1 MRIRSIKPEF
11 YRSADISK
19 LSWEDRLLFIG
30 LWSYVDDNGVGIDK
44 ASHICADLFA
54 DDLER
59 DPRET
64 IARVTGGLQRLENAH
79 RIIRFEADGK
89 QLIYVVNWAKH
100 QRIDRPNKPRYV
112 SPLDLESGKSIE
124 LTLDFETPSREY
136 RESPST
142 GTEEQGNRGTGEQ
155 RNKKTRSS
163 KSNDD
168 SQLQD
173 DFVTWYAT
181 YPKHVARPAAIKA
194 YSKAREHATADV
206 LLDGARRYNAE
217 VLQAQTKAQFIKHPA
232 TWLNNEGWLDEPA
245 SAAVMADRKPEWD

>member
-19 LSWEDRLLFIG
+19 LSWDDRLLFIG

-44 ASHICADLFA
+44 ASYISAELFA

-59 DPRET
+59 DASDT
-64 IARVTGGLQRLENAH
+64 LARVTGGLQRLETAE
-79 RIIRFEADGK
+79 RIIRYEADGK
-89 QLIYVVNWAKH
+89 QLLYVVNWLKH
-100 QRIDRPNKPRYV
+100 QRIDKPNKPRYV
-112 SPLDLESGKSIE
+112 SPLDLESGKPVA
-124 LTLDFETPSREY
+124 LALDFETPSRDTPEV
-136 RESPST
+136 PAT
-142 GTEEQGNRGTGEQ
+142 GTEEQRNRGTEEQ
-155 RNKKTRSS
+155 YKKTRSS
-163 KSNDD
+163 KPNDD

-173 DFVTWYAT
+173 DFATWYAT

-217 VLQAQTKAQFIKHPA
+217 VVAAATKAQFIKHPA

-245 SAAVMADRKPEWD
+245 SAVMADRKPEWD